1 MVRQDLKTFV
11 SKLDFMTTP
20 HGIGPT
26 TVITDLGILEAE
38 PESVEL
44 VLTHRYEDVTLD
56 QIRNATGWPLRCV
69 EDEDV
74 DEVPPP
80 EARELRVLRDLNART
95 KRAHEAA

>member
-38 PESVEL
+38 PQSGEL

-56 QIRNATGWPLRCV
+56 QIRNATGWPLRSA
-69 EDEDV
+69 EDL
-74 DEVPPP
+74 DEVPAP